1 MIVGNTDLEK
11 LRYSL
16 EKASSTTEFWNKK
29 IKELNIEPEE
39 STMKTLESLV
49 DELYI
54 TPTDLYKEQLVWP
67 KYIKDNEIYHLIL
80 LTSGTTGAPKRIPL
94 TTDDEKRI
102 ARQAVPWKKYFEK
115 MVIAS
120 FLPPL
125 PSASGYMGLEGIKTT
140 KIRYY
145 QLPIQLLQDK
155 NMLSSMLERI
165 APTSIWGLPTTV
177 YNLAEML
184 PEKIKKDIRILAI
197 GGEELPETLATKI
210 SKEYYHASILDVYG
224 TSEDCMGGYRIYEN
238 QNFTPFEF
246 PESLIVLK
254 DGEDVPYKE
263 IYLTKLLK
271 ENELTGLFLFNYKIG
286 DLAEVRDDKVVK
298 ITRGEDCISLAGAK
312 LHLSQI
318 SEIVHRYDELKDYVV
333 IYYPIGEDRKKPM
346 AIIRVG
352 YTQKI
357 PGIEDEIRS
366 YIYESNNPARYEVEE
381 SKMANLIIEAVE
393 IEKLREGLPSKPG
406 KPKRL
411 YKIV

>member
-1 MIVGNTDLEK
+1 MIVGNVDLEG

-29 IKELNIEPEE
+29 VKELNIEPKEL
-39 STMKTLESLV
+39 TTKTLESLV

-94 TTDDEKRI
+94 TVDDEKRI
-102 ARQAVPWKKYFEK
+102 ARQLTPWKKYFEK

-125 PSASGYMGLEGIKTT
+125 PSASGYMALEGMKIT
-140 KIRYY
+140 KMRYY

-155 NMLSSMLERI
+155 NMLSSTLERV
-165 APTSIWGLPTTV
+165 APTSVWGLPTSL

-184 PEKIKKDIRILAI
+184 PEKIKRNIEILLT
-197 GGEELPETLATKI
+197 GGEELPETLAAKI
-210 SKEYYHASILDVYG
+210 SKEYNDASIIDVYG
-224 TSEDCMGGYRIYEN
+224 NTEDGGSGYRIYN
-238 QNFTPFEF
+238 NCNFSPFEF
-246 PESLIVLK
+246 PETLIVLK
-254 DGEDVPYKE
+254 ENEEIPYKE

-298 ITRGEDCISLAGAK
+298 ITRGDDCISLAGAK

-318 SEIVHRYDELKDYVV
+318 SEIVHKYDELKDYVV
-333 IYYPIGEDRKKPM
+333 IYYPITGDRKKPV

-357 PGIEDEIRS
+357 PGIENEIRS
-366 YIYESNNPARYEVEE
+366 CIYESNNPVRYEVEE
-381 SKMANLIIEAVE
+381 SRMANLIVEAVE

>member
-1 MIVGNTDLEK
+1 MIVGNTDLER

-16 EKASSTTEFWNKK
+16 EKAGSTTEFWNKK

-39 STMKTLESLV
+39 LTMKTLESLV

-80 LTSGTTGAPKRIPL
+80 LTSGTTGVPKQIPVVI
-94 TTDDEKRI
+94 DDEKRI
-102 ARQAVPWKKYFEK
+102 ARQVIPWGKYFEK
-115 MVIAS
+115 AVIAS
-120 FLPPL
+120 FFPPL
-125 PSASGYMGLEGIKTT
+125 PSASGYMALEGMKIT
-140 KIRYY
+140 KMRYY

-155 NMLSSMLERI
+155 NILSSTLERV
-165 APTSIWGLPTTV
+165 APTSIWGLPTSL
-177 YNLAEML
+177 YNLAEIL
-184 PEKIKKDIRILAI
+184 PEKIKRNTEILLT
-197 GGEELPETLATKI
+197 GGEELSENLAAKI
-210 SKEYYHASILDVYG
+210 SKEYNDVPIIDIYG
-224 TSEDCMGGYRIYEN
+224 NGEDGGSGYRIYRN
-238 QNFTPFEF
+238 HNFTPFEF
-246 PESLIVLK
+246 PETLLLLK
-254 DGEDVPYKE
+254 ESKEIPFKE

-286 DLAEVRDDKVVK
+286 DLAEVRDGKVVK

-318 SEIVHRYDELKDYVV
+318 SEIVHKYDELKDYVV

-366 YIYESNNPARYEVEE
+366 CIYESNNPVRYEVEE

-393 IEKLREGLPSKPG
+393 IEKLREGLPSKPS

>member
-1 MIVGNTDLEK
+1 MITGNEDTRRL
-11 LRYSL
+11 LYSIQT
-16 EKASSTTEFWNKK
+16 AISTTEFWKDK
-29 IKELNIEPEE
+29 IKNITIDPEE
-39 STMKTLESLV
+39 MVPKTLESLV

-80 LTSGTTGAPKRIPL
+80 LTSGTTGAPKQIPF
-94 TTDDEKRI
+94 TVDDGKRI
-102 ARQAVPWKKYFEK
+102 NRQVMPWKEYFEK
-115 MVIAS
+115 SIIAS
-120 FLPPL
+120 FFPPL
-125 PSASGYMGLEGIKTT
+125 PSASGHMIVEAM
-140 KIRYY
+140 KIARVRYCP
-145 QLPIQLLQDK
+145 LPIQLLSDRRLLL
-155 NMLSSMLERI
+155 NSLERI
-165 APTSIWGLPTTV
+165 SPKSIWGLPTTL
-177 YNLAEML
+177 YNISEML
-184 PEKIKKDIRILAI
+184 DEKIKKNVEVLLT
-197 GGEELPETLATKI
+197 GGEELSETLANKI
-210 SKEYYHASILDVYG
+210 SEKFNNASIIDIYG
-224 TSEDCMGGYRIYEN
+224 VSEDGASGYRVYEN
-238 QNFTPFEF
+238 HKFTHFEF

-254 DGEDVPYKE
+254 DSEDVPYKE

-271 ENELTGLFLFNYKIG
+271 ESELTGLFLFNYKIR

-318 SEIVHRYDELKDYVV
+318 SEIVHKYDELKDYVV

-366 YIYESNNPARYEVEE
+366 YIYESNNPVRYEVEE

-411 YKIV
+411 YKIL